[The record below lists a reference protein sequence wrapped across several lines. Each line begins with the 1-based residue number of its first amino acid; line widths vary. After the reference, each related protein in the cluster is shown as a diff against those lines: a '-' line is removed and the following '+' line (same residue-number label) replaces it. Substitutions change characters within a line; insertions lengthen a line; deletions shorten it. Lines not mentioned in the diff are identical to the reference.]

1 VPGGYR
7 IDMSAVDRDVLDFTV
22 ALADRAGRLAVE
34 RFYAADFD
42 VATKRDGTEVTDAD
56 LAVEDLIRA
65 ELGRHFPD
73 DEVHGEEAGTTAGVS
88 GRRWIID
95 PIDGTTCFAHR
106 IPLFGINLAYEDEH
120 GPAIGVINEPIARR
134 LVFAGRG
141 LGCRIRTGGTD
152 AAPRLRDT
160 ADLAHA
166 KVEMVN
172 PHRWTGE
179 LIATLHRNVLVT
191 GHLGGVAGVLT
202 GLLDAIVLGGFEM
215 ELQDLAPLPVI
226 LEEAGG
232 RVTDLAGGSVL
243 SGSGAAL
250 ISTGRFH
257 DELLDLIRPT
267 LAARDQGL
275 SRSPRS

>member
-1 VPGGYR
+1 MG
-7 IDMSAVDRDVLDFTV
+7 AVNRDVLDFAV

-42 VATKRDGTEVTDAD
+42 IATKRDGTEVTDAD
-56 LAVEDLIRA
+56 LAVENLIRA
-65 ELGRHFPD
+65 ELGRRFPD
-73 DEVHGEEAGTTAGVS
+73 DEVHGEEAGTTY
-88 GRRWIID
+88 
-95 PIDGTTCFAHR
+95 FAHR
-106 IPLFGINLAYEDEH
+106 IPLFGINLAYEDER

-134 LVFAGRG
+134 VVFAGRG

-166 KVEMVN
+166 RVEMVN

-202 GLLDAIVLGGFEM
+202 GLLDAI
-215 ELQDLAPLPVI
+215 AS
-226 LEEAGG
+226 AGSKWSS
-232 RVTDLAGGSVL
+232 R
-243 SGSGAAL
+243 
-250 ISTGRFH
+250 IS
-257 DELLDLIRPT
+257 RPC
-267 LAARDQGL
+267 R
-275 SRSPRS
+275 